1 MMLNKFKIIKKILF
15 LTMVRRGIAI
25 VFILSIPFQLFVSWL
40 ADLPLLFSLFS
51 HFIVWYF
58 LIEFKI
64 KPEREEI
71 DEDNRVVSD
80 MIKELKSELKK

>member
-1 MMLNKFKIIKKILF
+1 MLNKFKIIKKILF
-15 LTMVRRGIAI
+15 LTMVRRGITI

>member
-1 MMLNKFKIIKKILF
+1 MVLNKFKIIKKILF
-15 LTMVRRGIAI
+15 LTMVRRGIVI

-40 ADLPLLFSLFS
+40 TDLPLLFSLFS

-71 DEDNRVVSD
+71 DEDNRVISD
-80 MIKELKSELKK
+80 MIKELKLELKK

>member
-1 MMLNKFKIIKKILF
+1 MVLNKFKIIKKILF
-15 LTMVRRGIAI
+15 LTMVRRGIVI

-71 DEDNRVVSD
+71 DEDNRVISD
-80 MIKELKSELKK
+80 MIKELKLELKK

>member
-1 MMLNKFKIIKKILF
+1 MLNKFKIIKKILF
-15 LTMVRRGIAI
+15 LTMVRRGITI

-64 KPEREEI
+64 KPEREEFDRI
-71 DEDNRVVSD
+71 NQSISD
-80 MIKELKSELKK
+80 MIKDLKCELKK